1 MSDTIGKPVDSLRE
15 RHAELMEKTTS
26 ASKSSAVGK
35 GLNLNGFVAVKKD
48 VEVDPNNGNKSIV
61 ISGTLDNKLYPSQ
74 CTDCGTNLH
83 IKDYKRTRLLNGR
96 LNGQLCW
103 IDLLRI
109 KQQCPKCNK
118 CYLPDIPFRVGVKRY
133 TINVISQLSKLIERN
148 PEISNK
154 DLSNEVG
161 ISGVEVGNIKS
172 RVFNT
177 PKRPYTRSERISER
191 ISS

>member
-1 MSDTIGKPVDSLRE
+1 MSENIGNKADSLRD
-15 RHAELMEKTTS
+15 RHAELVDKTN
-26 ASKSSAVGK
+26 ASTKNSAVGK
-35 GLNLNGFVAVKKD
+35 GLNLNGFVAGKRD
-48 VEVDPNNGNKSIV
+48 IEINPNNGDKSIV
-61 ISGTLDNKLYPSQ
+61 ISGTLDHKLYLSQ
-74 CTDCGTNLH
+74 CSDCGTNLH

-96 LNGQLCW
+96 LNGQICW

-148 PEISNK
+148 PDISNK

-172 RVFNT
+172 RIFNT
-177 PKRPYTRSERISER
+177 PKRPYTRSDRL
-191 ISS
+191 SS